1 MRRKT
6 ALLGAVALTGALSA
20 ALAVSVPPTAR
31 ATTGTIIF
39 HMRPGNRQYQI
50 VDPGDDHCYGLGPGG
65 GEVVNDTPLDL
76 VLWSSRD
83 CTGNPMATVRA
94 GTDAVFARYG
104 SLQLVP
110 SDDPGDDEPTAT
122 DQPGDD
128 EDPPATDPPE
138 SDPPGSDEDP
148 PADPPG
154 DQDPPAAENP
164 PGDQDPP
171 AAENPPGDQDP
182 PAAAR
187 RPAAKPSSRPSASP
201 ASPHLSRPTSPHAPR
216 HPSAHSSAAAHPSRH
231 SSPHAARR
239 S

>member
-110 SDDPGDDEPTAT
+110 SDDPD
-122 DQPGDD
+122 PGDD
-128 EDPPATDPPE
+128 
-138 SDPPGSDEDP
+138 DPPGSGDDP
-148 PADPPG
+148 PDTDPPDTDPPSTDPPSTDPPDTDPPGSGEEPPVTDPPG
-154 DQDPPAAENP
+154 DQDPPAAEH
-164 PGDQDPP
+164 PP
-171 AAENPPGDQDP
+171 AG
-182 PAAAR
+182 
-187 RPAAKPSSRPSASP
+187 KPSARPSP
-201 ASPHLSRPTSPHAPR
+201 AQSARHPSARQPSRHSSSPHSSSRHPSSPHAPSR
-216 HPSAHSSAAAHPSRH
+216 HSSSRH